1 MPYLN
6 KRNRFVQAAKQFA
19 DNAAAQ
25 AGDKSPDYSAFTKT
39 ELLAIAQSIGMKGIP
54 TWVLKDFKSAV
65 SRGVYDLTSILAN
78 QTTPV

>member
-19 DNAAAQ
+19 DNAAA
-25 AGDKSPDYSAFTKT
+25 AGGDKSPDYKFSKT
-39 ELLAIAQSIGMKGIP
+39 ELLSIAQSIGMKGIP
-54 TWVLKDFKSAV
+54 TWVLKDFKSQQK
-65 SRGVYDLTSILAN
+65 GVYDLTSILAN

>member
-6 KRNRFVQAAKQFA
+6 KRNRFVQAAKTFA
-19 DNAAAQ
+19 ESCDPV
-25 AGDKSPDYSAFTKT
+25 KYTFTKS
-39 ELLAIAQSIGMKGIP
+39 ELLSVSQSIGMKGIP

-65 SRGVYDLTSILAN
+65 SRKVYDLTSILAN

>member
-19 DNAAAQ
+19 DNAAA
-25 AGDKSPDYSAFTKT
+25 AGGGKSPDYSAFTKS
-39 ELLAIAQSIGMKGIP
+39 ELLAISQSIGMKGIP
-54 TWVLKDFKSAV
+54 TWVLKDFKSQQK
-65 SRGVYDLTSILAN
+65 GVYDLTVILAN